1 VEGIGGLFDHI
12 SAQGERE
19 CDRKG
24 LMRWGQVCTM
34 VKTRTEYRR
43 TMDAMHEKA
52 PSAKIARSADFSRIG
67 RWMLRRRGIGRA
79 RMKMSIRMFSADVAT
94 IHSLELLFQNR
105 MSECDVL

>member
-1 VEGIGGLFDHI
+1 MD
-12 SAQGERE
+12 
-19 CDRKG
+19 CDSKA
-24 LMRWGQVCTM
+24 LVRWGQVRTM

-67 RWMLRRRGIGRA
+67 RWMLRSRGMGRA
-79 RMKMSIRMFSADVAT
+79 RMKMSIRMFSADVAA
-94 IHSLELLFQNR
+94 IHSLELSFQNR

>member
-1 VEGIGGLFDHI
+1 M
-12 SAQGERE
+12 SAQTMRKAEMD
-19 CDRKG
+19 CDSKD
-24 LMRWGQVCTM
+24 LVRWGQVRTM

-67 RWMLRRRGIGRA
+67 RWMLRSRGMGRA
-79 RMKMSIRMFSADVAT
+79 RMKMSIRMFSADVAA
-94 IHSLELLFQNR
+94 IHSLKLLFQER